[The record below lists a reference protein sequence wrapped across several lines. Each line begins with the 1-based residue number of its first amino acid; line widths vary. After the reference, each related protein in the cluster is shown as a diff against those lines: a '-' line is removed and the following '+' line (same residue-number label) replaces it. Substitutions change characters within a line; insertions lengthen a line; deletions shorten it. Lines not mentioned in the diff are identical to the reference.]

1 MSRVTRAFRITGK
14 LIKFL
19 IGVLIFT
26 VIALI
31 IWRVVSS
38 NNPKDM
44 KRLIPNEKL
53 ISAYE
58 EKGDDLRIFKQ
69 DQRSVTSGTH
79 NYGYFAVTDYAFI
92 PDANQ
97 IQLLFRYNNSTIT
110 ATAEDY
116 GLEETPARSDNI
128 YDVTLLFAIDITPE
142 NKDDNLETD
151 EDSVRFVRVH
161 ASDCESGEKKLY
173 NFRRFVFDLETAELD
188 LNYLLDEELLIAVYT
203 DVYYIGDL
211 DYEETPYGTLCLYD
225 YLEKNIEIKPKKT
238 LFERFSDEE

>member
-1 MSRVTRAFRITGK
+1 MSIVGKGFKLMGCLIKLLFGLLIFAVCGFLLWRIFSSSTPDSLTDISVNDAIYEAYEADGELGAFRQEQGTITRG
-14 LIKFL
+14 
-19 IGVLIFT
+19 
-26 VIALI
+26 A
-31 IWRVVSS
+31 
-38 NNPKDM
+38 
-44 KRLIPNEKL
+44 
-53 ISAYE
+53 
-58 EKGDDLRIFKQ
+58 
-69 DQRSVTSGTH
+69 RSP
-79 NYGYFAVTDYAFI
+79 GYFSITHTVFI
-92 PDANQ
+92 PEANQ
-97 IQLLFRYNNSTIT
+97 IQVVLRYNNSTIT

-161 ASDCESGEKKLY
+161 ASDCESGEKNLY
-173 NFRRFVFDLETAELD
+173 NFRRFVFDLETSELD

>member
-19 IGVLIFT
+19 IGLLIFS

-44 KRLIPNEKL
+44 ERLTPNEKL

-58 EKGDDLRIFKQ
+58 EKGDELLIFKQ
-69 DQRSVTSGTH
+69 DQRSVTSGKD
-79 NYGYFAVTDYAFI
+79 NYGYFSVTDYCFI

-116 GLEETPARSDNI
+116 ELEEIPSRSDDI

-142 NKDDNLETD
+142 NKDDNLEVD

-161 ASDCESGEKKLY
+161 ASDCESGEKNLY
-173 NFRRFVFDLETAELD
+173 NYRRFVFDLESSELD
-188 LNYLLDEELLIAVYT
+188 LNDLLDEDLLIAVYT
-203 DVYYIGDL
+203 DVYYVGDL
-211 DYEETPYGTLCLYD
+211 DYEESPYGSLCLYD
-225 YLEKNIEIKPKKT
+225 YLEKNIEIKHKKA
-238 LFERFSDEE
+238 LFERFPGEE